1 MLGIVIA
8 VTLQA
13 AGATEPAVKPEPA
26 VEPVSPRSTMWL
38 RSPGPQDFRRAHP
51 KSAGKEFLSGRAT
64 LACDV
69 ALDGSLGGCVVDEA
83 EPRQAGFEQA
93 ALSLS
98 PYFTMRSNS
107 PTGSD
112 RLGRKVRI
120 PLDFRLP
127 DDLRASP
134 ISVDHAVVKAGYAAL
149 SCRYKALRLDNC
161 FVETK
166 TTEAAATAA
175 MQLAGATTLPATP
188 RKMGR
193 MSIVF
198 QFKDLA
204 ATVPSPGLAGIITL
218 PDWIRKPTVA
228 DLVRVYPA
236 GAVQREIDGMAVTS
250 CKVAVGGALT
260 DCQVLE
266 EAPAGVG
273 FGKAALDLMPKF
285 LMRPMTRDGQP
296 VEGGTVRIPIRFS
309 TPR

>member
-1 MLGIVIA
+1 MLGIVMA

-13 AGATEPAVKPEPA
+13 TGATEPAI
-26 VEPVSPRSTMWL
+26 EPVSPRSTLWL

-51 KSAGKEFLSGRAT
+51 KSAEKELLSGRAT
-64 LACDV
+64 LVCDV
-69 ALDGSLGGCVVDEA
+69 ALDGSLGGCAVDEA

-98 PYFTMRSNS
+98 PYFTMRSDL

-112 RLGRKVRI
+112 RAGRKVRI
-120 PLDFRLP
+120 PLYFRLP
-127 DDLRASP
+127 EDLRASP
-134 ISVDHAVVKAGYAAL
+134 IGVDHAVVKAGYAAL
-149 SCRYKALRLDNC
+149 SCRYRALRLDNC

-166 TTEAAATAA
+166 TTESAATAA

-198 QFKDLA
+198 QFKDPTA
-204 ATVPSPGLAGIITL
+204 TATVPSPGLASIITV
-218 PDWIRKPTVA
+218 PDWIRKPTFA

-236 GAVQREIDGMAVTS
+236 GAVRREIDGIAVTS
-250 CKVAVGGALT
+250 CKVAVDGTLT

-285 LMRPMTRDGQP
+285 LMRPMTKDGQS
-296 VEGGTVRIPIRFS
+296 VEGGTVRVPLRFS